1 MNKQW
6 PNKCTINIANNNINY
21 IDTVNTFDSNFDK
34 LLHIWVILTGSTLDP
49 SIPAYNIIRAVQAK
63 NGERI

>member
-34 LLHIWVILTGSTLDP
+34 LLHIWVILTGNTLDP
-49 SIPAYNIIRAVQAK
+49 SIPAYNIIRVVQAK